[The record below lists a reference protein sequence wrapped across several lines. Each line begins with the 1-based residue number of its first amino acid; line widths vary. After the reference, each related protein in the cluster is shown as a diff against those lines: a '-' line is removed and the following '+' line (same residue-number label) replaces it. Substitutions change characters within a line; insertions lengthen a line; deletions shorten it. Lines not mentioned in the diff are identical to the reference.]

1 MLAAECSER
10 ARSPIEATE
19 GRSPLPIGSRCR
31 HAPQVV
37 VTAASAGAD
46 SGTIFSSPL
55 GLWRDQRLLADRR
68 LGEDDPL
75 AVDALCAQ
83 IFEHEREPAQ
93 VLGPHRRG
101 RGRVCR

>member
-1 MLAAECSER
+1 VLAAECSER

-19 GRSPLPIGSRCR
+19 GRSPLPIGSRV
-31 HAPQVV
+31 ASPQVV
-37 VTAASAGAD
+37 VTAAGAGR
-46 SGTIFSSPL
+46 L
-55 GLWRDQRLLADRR
+55 GDDLQLALKVMERDQRLVADRR